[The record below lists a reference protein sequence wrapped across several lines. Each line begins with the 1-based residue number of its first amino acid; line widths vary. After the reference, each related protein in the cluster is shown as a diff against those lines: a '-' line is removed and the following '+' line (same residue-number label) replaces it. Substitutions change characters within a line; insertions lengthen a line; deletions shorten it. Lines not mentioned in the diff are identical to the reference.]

1 MQKSAEL
8 MRLLGEWRRLSEAE
22 GHAIDGGNW
31 GGVADQQAQKLQ
43 LQQEIARVIEQP
55 DGATT
60 KVEDTSGGGQPQLG
74 PLVRDLIALEIRN
87 RDVLVTRR
95 QGRQPESQRTART
108 VRRLQDMRRVY
119 GASADPRWQSYS

>member
-1 MQKSAEL
+1 MQMSAEL
-8 MRLLGEWRRLSEAE
+8 IRLLGEWRRLSEAE
-22 GHAIDGGNW
+22 SHAIVEANW
-31 GGVADQQAQKLQ
+31 SGVTDQQALKLQ
-43 LQQEIARVIEQP
+43 LQQEIARIVEQP
-55 DGATT
+55 DRATT
-60 KVEDTSGGGQPQLG
+60 KVEDTSGGGPQLG

-87 RDVLVTRR
+87 RDVLVARR